1 MNCNTFIY
9 DEVTMLV
16 RCRNMDDGTQFFYQP
31 DLLYGVKP
39 NDENDGIEDSNDKN
53 MGGEDTDLQ
62 AQPSYPDFSS
72 YFMTDE
78 VYFITFICMWFAIE

>member
-1 MNCNTFIY
+1 MGCGNKISKSLDFI
-9 DEVTMLV
+9 
-16 RCRNMDDGTQFFYQP
+16 F
-31 DLLYGVKP
+31 LYGVKP

-72 YFMTDE
+72 YFITDE